1 VDVRAGRFAPC
12 CCWRSC
18 VFVGY
23 GILNAEEK
31 PGPRAVP
38 TAKVMYEAAVE
49 VSYLARS
56 ESGTVTIEQGVV
68 SAPGRRRSR

>member
-1 VDVRAGRFAPC
+1 VLLLALL
-12 CCWRSC
+12 

-31 PGPRAVP
+31 RRRAVP
-38 TAKVMYEAAVE
+38 TAEVMYEAAVE

-56 ESGTVTIEQGVV
+56 ESGTATIEQGVA
-68 SAPGRRRSR
+68 SSPGRRRSRF